1 MGNGSIHISI
11 GKFVPNKAGYAEVM
25 NSAAI
30 QNELKRKAEAV
41 KSTADSMLS
50 EDGYALEGHEIK
62 QFQGKLANG
71 YVVRTKNDHARYA
84 QAKRKTLT
92 KAMGSA
98 KG

>member
-1 MGNGSIHISI
+1 MGNSISMKV
-11 GKFVPNKAGYAEVM
+11 GRFVPDKAGYAEVM

-50 EDGYALEGHEIK
+50 EDGYALEGHEVK

-84 QAKRKTLT
+84 QAKQKTLT
-92 KAMGSA
+92 KAMGSS

>member
-1 MGNGSIHISI
+1 MGNGSIQISI

-50 EDGYALEGHEIK
+50 EDGYALEGHEVK
-62 QFQGKLANG
+62 QFQGKLAKG

-92 KAMGSA
+92 KALGSS

>member
-1 MGNGSIHISI
+1 MGNGSIQISI

-30 QNELKRKAEAV
+30 QNELKRKAESV
-41 KSTADSMLS
+41 KKTADGTLS
-50 EDGYALEGHEIK
+50 EDGYALEGHEVK

>member
-1 MGNGSIHISI
+1 MGNGSIQIRI

-50 EDGYALEGHEIK
+50 EDGYALEGHEVK

-92 KAMGSA
+92 KAMDSA